1 MKILF
6 AMSAIV
12 LMTSVGRSLP
22 HIIPVPIVA
31 LALFTAVYLSK
42 NRSAALVFFGGLFIS
57 DLAFGLHDLI
67 PVVYASLVPVLFIGF
82 KLRENLGGIE
92 IARASVVSSLVYFLL
107 TNLGVWVAGACNWS
121 DGREI
126 PPTLAGL
133 VSTYSAAVPLLPARM
148 STDLLASFLLF
159 GGMFRV
165 CKNPLNGFGLMCAG
179 SKANLRQPAMIPQVA
194 TSQGIEPPDDVR
206 CAERIG
212 PNCHSS

>member
-107 TNLGVWVAGACNWS
+107 TNLGVWRARATGA
-121 DGREI
+121 
-126 PPTLAGL
+126 T
-133 VSTYSAAVPLLPARM
+133 AVKSRRLLPDWSAL
-148 STDLLASFLLF
+148 TLPPFLCCPPGCRRTCSLRF
-159 GGMFRV
+159 F
-165 CKNPLNGFGLMCAG
+165 CSAECSG
-179 SKANLRQPAMIPQVA
+179 SAKTR
-194 TSQGIEPPDDVR
+194 
-206 CAERIG
+206 
-212 PNCHSS
+212 